1 MKKFYLISNLLLL
14 IVLMGACTGGAIM
27 TNSTG
32 APSEVIVVMPDKYW
46 NGVAGET
53 LDDILETEVPGLP
66 QIEPAL
72 SVSHTDPAYFD
83 RMLKVVRNIL
93 IVNIDSSQYT
103 KASMSTRRDE
113 WARNQIVLRIS
124 APSVDEFVLY
134 VTQHSD
140 AIINYFVKEEI
151 KRTQE
156 ILKETYSKGAQDRI
170 REMFGVEISIPEGM
184 TLSKDTTDFFWTTNN
199 AVRGRRDILVYSF
212 PYTDKNTFTG
222 EYLIAKRD
230 SVLKANLPGAFPDS
244 YMTTETSVIE
254 PEYKGVEVDGQYVG
268 ELRGLWKMV
277 GDKMGGPFISHAILD
292 QKNQR
297 VIVAEG
303 FVYAPESNK
312 RNYIRQLEAALYT
325 MRLAGDKKDADTS
338 DNNKDGK

>member
-14 IVLMGACTGGAIM
+14 VVLMGACTGGSIM

-32 APSEVIVVMPDKYW
+32 APGEVIVVMPDKYW
-46 NGVAGET
+46 NGMAGET
-53 LDDILETEVPGLP
+53 LDDVLETEVPGLP

-72 SVSHTDPAYFD
+72 TVTHTDPAYFD
-83 RMLKVVRNIL
+83 RILKVVRNIL
-93 IVNIDSSQYT
+93 ITHIDSTQYT

-113 WARNQIVLRIS
+113 WARNQVVLTIT
-124 APSVDEFVLY
+124 APTVEHFVLY

-151 KRTQE
+151 KRTQQ
-156 ILKETYSKGAQDRI
+156 ILKETYSKAPQDTI
-170 REMFGVEISIPEGM
+170 RQMFGIEISIPEGM

-244 YMTTETSVIE
+244 YMTTETSVME
-254 PEYKGVEVDGQYVG
+254 PEYKAVEVDGHYVG

-277 GDKMGGPFISHAILD
+277 GDKMGGPFVSHAILD

-325 MRLAGDKKDADTS
+325 MRLAGDKKEADASTD
-338 DNNKDGK
+338 NKDEK